1 MKILHAAIAGTLES
15 SDLVVK
21 VSPYDDGLDITI
33 NSEVYKQ
40 FGEQITAV
48 VNETLSALNVTQGQ
62 IIVEDKGALDC
73 VIRARMRRRFYGE
86 RPATKLRGKN
96 YDEKITS

>member
-1 MKILHAAIAGTLES
+1 MKIVKAAIAGTLES

-21 VSPYDDGLDITI
+21 VSPAEDGLDITV

-48 VNETLSALNVTQGQ
+48 VKETLSAFNITQGE

-73 VIRARMRRRFYGE
+73 VIGARMQT
-86 RPATKLRGKN
+86 AILRGTESKEIAW
-96 YDEKITS
+96 EKL

>member
-1 MKILHAAIAGTLES
+1 MKIVKAAIAGTLES

-21 VSPYDDGLDITI
+21 VSPAEDGLDITV

-48 VNETLSALNVTQGQ
+48 VKETLSAFNITQGEV
-62 IIVEDKGALDC
+62 IVEDKGALDC
-73 VIRARMRRRFYGE
+73 VIRARMQT
-86 RPATKLRGKN
+86 AILRGTESKGIAW
-96 YDEKITS
+96 EKL

>member
-1 MKILHAAIAGTLES
+1 MRQ
-15 SDLVVK
+15 
-21 VSPYDDGLDITI
+21 SPGRWNPATWLSKSAPTMMGSDITI

-73 VIRARMRRRFYGE
+73 VIRARMQ
-86 RPATKLRGKN
+86 AAILRGTASSEIVW
-96 YDEKITS
+96 EKL

>member
-1 MKILHAAIAGTLES
+1 MHISHAAIAGTLES

-21 VSPYDDGLDITI
+21 VSPCEEGLDITI

-40 FGEQITAV
+40 FGAQITAV
-48 VNETLSALNVTQGQ
+48 VNETLAAFNITQGQ

-73 VIRARMRRRFYGE
+73 VIRARMQT
-86 RPATKLRGKN
+86 AILRGTGSN
-96 YDEKITS
+96 EIMWEKI

>member
-1 MKILHAAIAGTLES
+1 MKIVKAAMAGTLES

-21 VSPYDDGLDITI
+21 VSPYEDGLDITI

-40 FGEQITAV
+40 FGEQITV
-48 VNETLSALNVTQGQ
+48 VVKETLSTFNITQGQ

-73 VIRARMRRRFYGE
+73 VIRARMQV
-86 RPATKLRGKN
+86 AILRGTDSKEILW
-96 YDEKITS
+96 EKL

>member
-1 MKILHAAIAGTLES
+1 MKILNAAISGTLES

-21 VSPYDDGLDITI
+21 VSPYEDGLDVTI

-48 VNETLSALNVTQGQ
+48 VYETLSAFNITQGQ

-73 VIRARMRRRFYGE
+73 VIRARMQAAILRSTDSKDIE
-86 RPATKLRGKN
+86 WEKL
-96 YDEKITS
+96 

>member
-73 VIRARMRRRFYGE
+73 TIRARVFAACQR
-86 RPATKLRGKN
+86 ATGSGAFDWGKN
-96 YDEKITS
+96 A

>member
-1 MKILHAAIAGTLES
+1 MKIVKAAIAGTLES

-21 VSPYDDGLDITI
+21 VSPAEDGLDITV

-48 VNETLSALNVTQGQ
+48 VKETLSAFNITQGEV
-62 IIVEDKGALDC
+62 IVEDKGALDC
-73 VIRARMRRRFYGE
+73 VIRARMQT
-86 RPATKLRGKN
+86 AILRGTESK
-96 YDEKITS
+96 EIAWKKL

>member
-1 MKILHAAIAGTLES
+1 MKIVKAAIAGTLES

-21 VSPYDDGLDITI
+21 VSPGDEGLDII
-33 NSEVYKQ
+33 IHSEVYKQ

-48 VNETLSALNVTQGQ
+48 VKETLSAFDITQGE

-73 VIRARMRRRFYGE
+73 VIRARVQ
-86 RPATKLRGKN
+86 AAILRGTASETIAW
-96 YDEKITS
+96 EKL

>member
-48 VNETLSALNVTQGQ
+48 VNETLSA
-62 IIVEDKGALDC
+62 
-73 VIRARMRRRFYGE
+73 
-86 RPATKLRGKN
+86 
-96 YDEKITS
+96 

>member
-1 MKILHAAIAGTLES
+1 MKIVNTAMTGTLES

-21 VSPYDDGLDITI
+21 VSPCEEGLDVTI

-48 VNETLSALNVTQGQ
+48 VNETLSTFNITQGQ

-73 VIRARMRRRFYGE
+73 VIRARMQAAILRGTDSKE
-86 RPATKLRGKN
+86 IVWEKLR
-96 YDEKITS
+96 

>member
-1 MKILHAAIAGTLES
+1 MKIVKAAIAGTLES

-21 VSPYDDGLDITI
+21 VSPAEDGLDITV

-48 VNETLSALNVTQGQ
+48 VKETLSAFNITQGE
-62 IIVEDKGALDC
+62 IIVEDKGALNC
-73 VIRARMRRRFYGE
+73 VIRARMQT
-86 RPATKLRGKN
+86 AILRGTESKEIGW
-96 YDEKITS
+96 EKL

>member
-15 SDLVVK
+15 SDLVVI
-21 VSPYDDGLDITI
+21 VRPNEDGIDITI
-33 NSEVYKQ
+33 NCEVYKQ

-48 VNETLSALNVTQGQ
+48 VNETLSILNVTQGQ

-73 VIRARMRRRFYGE
+73 VIRARMQ
-86 RPATKLRGKN
+86 AAILR
-96 YDEKITS
+96 

>member
-1 MKILHAAIAGTLES
+1 MKIVKAAMAGTLES

-21 VSPYDDGLDITI
+21 VSPYEDGLDITI

-48 VNETLSALNVTQGQ
+48 VKETLSTLNITQGQ

-73 VIRARMRRRFYGE
+73 VIRARMQV
-86 RPATKLRGKN
+86 AILRGTDSKEILW
-96 YDEKITS
+96 EKL